1 MGFMSLKDEKWV
13 VNDRERFRCIRNGYN
28 IVTVDKREYVG
39 TMRWEKD
46 AEYVVKIHN
55 QQIEDL
61 GKNELV

>member
-13 VNDRERFRCIRNGYN
+13 VNDRELFKCVRSGYD

-55 QQIEDL
+55 Q
-61 GKNELV
+61 